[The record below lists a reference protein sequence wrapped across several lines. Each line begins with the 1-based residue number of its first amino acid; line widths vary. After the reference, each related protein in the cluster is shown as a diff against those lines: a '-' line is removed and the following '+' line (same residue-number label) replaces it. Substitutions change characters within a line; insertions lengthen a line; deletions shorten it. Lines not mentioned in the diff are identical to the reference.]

1 MDEVVFD
8 DSSAVLVQVDA
19 VQLPAVYAV
28 AQQPHF
34 GPARHLHV

>member
-1 MDEVVFD
+1 
-8 DSSAVLVQVDA
+8 VQVDA